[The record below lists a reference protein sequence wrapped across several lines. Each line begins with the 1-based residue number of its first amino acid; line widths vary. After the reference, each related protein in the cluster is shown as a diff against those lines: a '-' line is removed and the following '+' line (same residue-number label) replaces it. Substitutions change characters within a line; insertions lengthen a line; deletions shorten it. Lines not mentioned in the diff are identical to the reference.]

1 MSKKKKSFTKLSSNL
16 KKKKKKPS
24 CYRSKHYPRQEFQN
38 SPHAVGANLVI
49 ENSVAMDLE

>member
-1 MSKKKKSFTKLSSNL
+1 MSKKKKIAFTKLSSNL
-16 KKKKKKPS
+16 KKKKPS

-38 SPHAVGANLVI
+38 SPHAIGANLVI